1 MGSVCKWAHRIF
13 WGEDGNVL
21 KLDCGKSCKTVN
33 FLKIFEIIHLKL
45 EYFMVCKLYLKSI
58 RLNNCVIIQM
68 FVKAEMNY
76 FSIYIKPKLS
86 QKCQM
91 YINTY
96 KLHIHLTTQIF
107 KNTKNSLQYF
117 DGFCFERFRVMYQNK
132 FNI

>member
-1 MGSVCKWAHRIF
+1 
-13 WGEDGNVL
+13 
-21 KLDCGKSCKTVN
+21 
-33 FLKIFEIIHLKL
+33 
-45 EYFMVCKLYLKSI
+45 
-58 RLNNCVIIQM
+58 M
-68 FVKAEMNY
+68 FVKAEINY

-96 KLHIHLTTQIF
+96 KLCIHITTQIF

-117 DGFCFERFRVMYQNK
+117 DGFCFEKFRVMYQNK